1 MPPKYNYGKNN
12 ILAPILIAILLSLA
26 ITSAGYFFTV
36 QEAKKILDSAGL
48 KREIVF
54 NGGSGEGLISAIVE
68 NAKDSIVHV
77 KSSGT
82 RIAAGIFS
90 QRAVPFSSSGSGFI
104 FSTDGKIMTNNHVIE
119 DADRISV
126 VLSDGRELDSA
137 LVGRDPLTDVAVLR
151 ISAKTSPLKLGDSD
165 NVKVGQLAIAIGNP
179 LGLDNT
185 VTVGVISGLG
195 RELETA
201 DQFRLSDVIQ
211 TDAAINPGNSGGP
224 LLNSKGK
231 VIGITS
237 AKLSG
242 LLPSGAIPEGLGFA
256 IPINTAKRIADE
268 LVEKG
273 RVVRPGLGITVS
285 GLENETLRSLGIN
298 SMGKALLIVDVLP
311 GGAADKAGL
320 RGTKGTPGKPGFVL
334 GDIITMVA
342 GKPVSNLQD
351 LRTILFSLMVGEA
364 AEVSY
369 IRDGETLKTTVVLQE
384 RG

>member
-1 MPPKYNYGKNN
+1 M
-12 ILAPILIAILLSLA
+12 
-26 ITSAGYFFTV
+26 
-36 QEAKKILDSAGL
+36 
-48 KREIVF
+48 
-54 NGGSGEGLISAIVE
+54 
-68 NAKDSIVHV
+68 
-77 KSSGT
+77 
-82 RIAAGIFS
+82 
-90 QRAVPFSSSGSGFI
+90 
-104 FSTDGKIMTNNHVIE
+104 
-119 DADRISV
+119 
-126 VLSDGRELDSA
+126 
-137 LVGRDPLTDVAVLR
+137 
-151 ISAKTSPLKLGDSD
+151 
-165 NVKVGQLAIAIGNP
+165 
-179 LGLDNT
+179 
-185 VTVGVISGLG
+185 
-195 RELETA
+195 
-201 DQFRLSDVIQ
+201 
-211 TDAAINPGNSGGP
+211 
-224 LLNSKGK
+224 
-231 VIGITS
+231 IGITS